1 MSETNLLPGREEQA
15 LALVKRHVPWA
26 VGAGVLPIPG
36 VDFAALVAVQL
47 TMLSKVSDCYGVPF
61 KRNSA
66 KPVVV
71 SLLGDVLGAT
81 LSGGMVSLARMVPI
95 LGTVVS
101 VVALPAMAGAVTYA
115 VGRVFISHF
124 EAGGTFLDLDPKK
137 MRGYFRKEYE
147 AARNDTAAAMAP

>member
-36 VDFAALVAVQL
+36 VDFAA
-47 TMLSKVSDCYGVPF
+47 
-61 KRNSA
+61 
-66 KPVVV
+66 
-71 SLLGDVLGAT
+71 LLGDVLGAT

-137 MRGYFRKEYE
+137 MRGYFRK
-147 AARNDTAAAMAP
+147 